1 MLLFTIQ
8 SKLRANNQKVYTPR
22 EGRLISDINKV
33 HSLPSIPGT
42 THPQHQPLLS
52 LLEPSAWLEPH
63 PSRVQA

>member
-33 HSLPSIPGT
+33 RGLPNLASTEAILGLCTFHASWDPG
-42 THPQHQPLLS
+42 
-52 LLEPSAWLEPH
+52 PS
-63 PSRVQA
+63 